1 MTAVQHRQAAQH
13 FARCSERPTE
23 RPG

>member
-1 MTAVQHRQAAQH
+1 MTTVQHRQATQH
-13 FARCSERPTE
+13 VARCSERPTE